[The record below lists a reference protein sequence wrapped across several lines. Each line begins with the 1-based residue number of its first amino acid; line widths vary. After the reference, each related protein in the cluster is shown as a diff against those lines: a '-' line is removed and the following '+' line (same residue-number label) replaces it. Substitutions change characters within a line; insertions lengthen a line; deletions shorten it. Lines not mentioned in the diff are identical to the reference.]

1 MRAAVW
7 GAVLLTGAILLAAA
21 VLATTVLAVAT
32 GEGCR

>member
-7 GAVLLTGAILLAAA
+7 GAVLLAGAILLAAA

-32 GEGCR
+32 GEC